1 MRNRRPD
8 GDAVARI
15 GASNLEPAQALG
27 ARLHRDHFADVGD
40 NAREH
45 AERNRWIKREFRAIS
60 ELYRVAAVVLVMNV
74 VRQFAKYTGS
84 DERAMIAGIISLTAA
99 VGGAVALGVILP

>member
-1 MRNRRPD
+1 
-8 GDAVARI
+8 
-15 GASNLEPAQALG
+15 
-27 ARLHRDHFADVGD
+27 
-40 NAREH
+40 
-45 AERNRWIKREFRAIS
+45 
-60 ELYRVAAVVLVMNV
+60 MNV